1 MTEQVAE
8 SGNQKSRLTVELSD
22 VIEGLRSELQ
32 KAQDKGKDKTLR
44 FGVNNIELELD
55 LTIAKKVSGKGAGTL
70 KVDTGEGLVKYLVG
84 KIDAE
89 VTVGGEGEYQ
99 RVSTQKIKLSL
110 SAESSDGKKTTLSG
124 TR

>member
-1 MTEQVAE
+1 MEQE
-8 SGNQKSRLTVELSD
+8 KKLTTAAVELSD

-32 KAQDKGKDKTLR
+32 KAQDKGKDKNLR

-84 KIDAE
+84 KINTE
-89 VTVGGEGEYQ
+89 GTVGVEGEYQ
-99 RVSTQKIKLSL
+99 RVSTQKITLSL
-110 SAESSDGKKTTLSG
+110 SAESSDGKKARLSG